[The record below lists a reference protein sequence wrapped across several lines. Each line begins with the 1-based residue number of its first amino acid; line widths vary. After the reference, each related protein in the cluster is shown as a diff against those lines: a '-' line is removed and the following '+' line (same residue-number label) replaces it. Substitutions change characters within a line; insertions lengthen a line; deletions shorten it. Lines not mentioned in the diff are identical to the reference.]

1 MHKFETTL
9 AYNKQKI
16 IDTCRLEIFSDGTR
30 EAFVLNKEEVKQLL
44 DLMQEAYSLMGK
56 KLSEVPSSFVV
67 DQPVEEPKKLRE
79 REVNEQ

>member
-1 MHKFETTL
+1 MFKFETTL

-16 IDTCRLEIFSDGTR
+16 IDTCRLEMISNGNR

-67 DQPVEEPKKLRE
+67 DQPVEEPKE
-79 REVNEQ
+79 TE